1 VTDFS
6 QHLDAF
12 LDEYFRLE
20 PVQATAAGLHDHDGR
35 WPDVTEAGRLDRLA
49 FIERWRA
56 RFARVDDGGLDADER
71 IDRDLVLLELDAAR
85 FGTNEL
91 REDAWSPLE
100 WVYLLGGGLFPLV
113 AREFAP
119 PAVRLGAAAERL
131 EGIPAVLAAA
141 RDALASATA
150 RPRPV
155 DRLHTETAIK
165 QLAGITS
172 LAEDVVAEAERQA
185 PADPAVAG
193 ILDRIRA
200 AAATAKASLAE
211 FETHLRDDV
220 LPRSEGEGRLGPELF
235 ARKMRHTMRSAT
247 LTPERILSAAEGEFE
262 AVRGEMVRLAREH
275 WRRYRGDEPQ
285 PDDEGRLVRDVLDT
299 IAQEHPA
306 ADGLLDFA
314 REELGRI
321 EAFCRERNVI
331 GLSEEPLDIRW
342 TPLFLRAFGGAML
355 DAPGPLDKGQKS
367 FFSIT
372 PIPEEWSD
380 EQAASYLREMN
391 SRQLRLLTIH
401 EAVPGH
407 YLQGVYANRCPSIIR
422 SVFWSGL
429 FAEGWAVYV
438 TQVMMD
444 LGYAADDPGVLLN
457 HWKYYLRAIVNAI
470 IDARIHT
477 AGMTEDEAVSLMVD
491 GAFQEDAE
499 ARAKYNRAR
508 LSSTQLS
515 TYFTGSLEFWEIEHE
530 VRRRAAVAAGDPH
543 GAAAVP
549 LPQVVGGLGETP
561 GFDYRAHLEAC
572 ISHGSPPTSLL
583 RRILLG

>member
-6 QHLDAF
+6 EHLATY

-20 PVQATAAGLHDHDGR
+20 PVHATAAGLHDHDGR
-35 WPDVTEAGRLDRLA
+35 WPDVTEAGRKARLA
-49 FIERWRA
+49 FLDRWRT
-56 RFARVDDGGLDADER
+56 RFGRVADAGLSSDER
-71 IDRDLVLLELDAAR
+71 IDRDLILLELDAAR
-85 FGTNEL
+85 FGTAEL
-91 REDAWSPLE
+91 REEAWSPLE

-119 PAVRLGAAAERL
+119 PATRLATAAERL
-131 EGIPAVLAAA
+131 EGIPGLLAAA
-141 RDALASATA
+141 RDVLAPATA

-172 LAEDVVAEAERQA
+172 LADDVVAEAERHA
-185 PADPAVAG
+185 ASDAAVAG
-193 ILDRIRA
+193 LLGRILA

-220 LPRSEGEGRLGPELF
+220 LPRSEGEGRLGSELF

-247 LTPERILSAAEGEFE
+247 LTPERILAAAEGEFE
-262 AVRGEMVRLAREH
+262 VVRGEMVRLAGEH
-275 WRRYRGDEPQ
+275 WGRYRGDEPL

-299 IAQEHPA
+299 IAQEHPP

-321 EAFCRERNVI
+321 EAFCRDRNVI

-372 PIPEEWSD
+372 PIPDEWSD
-380 EQAASYLREMN
+380 EQAESYLREMN

-407 YLQGVYANRCPSIIR
+407 YLQGVYANRCPSIVR

-491 GAFQEDAE
+491 GAFQEEAE

-530 VRRRAAVAAGDPH
+530 ARRRAAVASGDPH